1 MTTVHILT
9 SISSMVLKNG
19 LFNSICKKDLTT
31 NDHKNRFNILMYAV
45 CILLF
50 GIGVIGESFSYFTLL
65 LGIVFGI
72 VTALSNFYQM
82 KALSDGPMHITLLI
96 TTSSMIIPT
105 MSGVFFGEKFSFYK
119 LIAVMV
125 LIWFIYLSLGGK
137 GDQKKINKK
146 WLLFVFLAF
155 LFQGSIGVLQKIHQA
170 SEHKA
175 ELNGFLLVAF
185 VCSLIYSRIRSRKTF
200 KALNFRTRQ
209 VLIAVVCGICTYAM
223 NVLNLRLSGM
233 LPSQLF
239 FPLINGSS
247 IVLTSLV
254 SIFLFKEKISK
265 KQAVGLC
272 GGILSLIAIC
282 LVP

>member
-1 MTTVHILT
+1 MIT

-19 LFNSICKKDLTT
+19 LFNSVCKKDLTT
-31 NDHKNRFNILMYAV
+31 NDHKNRFNIPLYAV

-50 GIGVIGESFSYFTLL
+50 GIGVIGEKLSVFTLL

-105 MSGVFFGEKFSFYK
+105 LSGVFFGEKFSFYK
-119 LIAVMV
+119 LLVVMI
-125 LIWFIYLSLGGK
+125 LIFFVYLSLGSQGSEK
-137 GDQKKINKK
+137 SINKK

-155 LFQGSIGVLQKIHQA
+155 LCSGSIGVLQKIHQA

-185 VCSLIYSRIRSRKTF
+185 ACSLIYSRIRSRKTF
-200 KALNFRTRQ
+200 KELNFRKRH
-209 VLIAVVCGICTYAM
+209 VLIAVACGICTYAM
-223 NVLNLRLSGM
+223 NMLNLRLSGI

-239 FPLINGSS
+239 FPLVNGSS
-247 IVLTSLV
+247 IVFTSLI
-254 SIFLFKEKISK
+254 SIFIFKEKLSG
-265 KQAVGLC
+265 KQLIGLC